1 MDYQK
6 TALEE
11 LHTRRDTRQ
20 SKMKTSDKII
30 HYIILIASIV
40 ALIAV
45 ALDAVSFGIAIPST
59 LALVWTLHN
68 LYWI

>member
-1 MDYQK
+1 
-6 TALEE
+6 
-11 LHTRRDTRQ
+11 
-20 SKMKTSDKII
+20 MKTSDKII

>member
-1 MDYQK
+1 
-6 TALEE
+6 
-11 LHTRRDTRQ
+11 
-20 SKMKTSDKII
+20 MKTSDKII
-30 HYIILIASIV
+30 HYIILIASIA

-45 ALDAVSFGIAIPST
+45 ALDAVSFGIAIPWT